1 MITATQYRAKAAEY
15 TELLKAARLPAE
27 TREFRKREQSY
38 LTLAENEEWMADNLA
53 KMDSPGP
60 DENWYGEAILAQQGK
75 HPLGRQR
82 PDGATQSIAAPTRP
96 QASAVRQMFES
107 LSRRTVIVGNSGAG
121 KSAFAENL
129 SALVHVPVID
139 LDLLN
144 WEGDGYGRK
153 RDNDAARRM
162 TLEVSARPLW
172 IIEGVYGWLAESAL
186 PRATA
191 LIWLDFQWS
200 LCRAG
205 LLARSPRR
213 GATDQDGVELLKW
226 AETYWNRQ
234 TSSSFAGHSRMFNNF
249 PGTKFRL
256 EGRKQAALL
265 LADLRTYKQS
275 EGSAPT
281 SVGHDVP
288 GT

>member
-27 TREFRKREQSY
+27 TREFRKRQQSY
-38 LTLAENEEWMADNLA
+38 LTLAENEEWMADNPA
-53 KMDSPGP
+53 KMDSRGA

-75 HPLGRQR
+75 HPIGCREA
-82 PDGATQSIAAPTRP
+82 DVATQSIAAPTRP
-96 QASAVRQMFES
+96 HASAVRPMFET
-107 LSRRTVIVGNSGAG
+107 LSERTVIIGNSGAG
-121 KSAFAENL
+121 KSAFAEDL
-129 SALVHVPVID
+129 SALIHVPVID

-153 RDNDAARRM
+153 RDDDAARRM

-234 TSSSFAGHSRMFNNF
+234 TSSSFAGHSRMFSNF
-249 PGTKFRL
+249 SGTKFRL
-256 EGRKQAALL
+256 ENREQATLL
-265 LADLRTYKQS
+265 LADLRTRTMP
-275 EGSAPT
+275 GSART
-281 SVGHDVP
+281 
-288 GT
+288 

>member
-27 TREFRKREQSY
+27 TREFRKRQQSY
-38 LTLAENEEWMADNLA
+38 LTLAENEEWMADNPA
-53 KMDSPGP
+53 KMDSRGA

-75 HPLGRQR
+75 HPIGCREA
-82 PDGATQSIAAPTRP
+82 DVATQSIAAPTRP
-96 QASAVRQMFES
+96 HASAVRPMFES
-107 LSRRTVIVGNSGAG
+107 LSERTVIIGNSGAG
-121 KSAFAENL
+121 KSAFAEDL
-129 SALVHVPVID
+129 SALIHVPVID

-153 RDNDAARRM
+153 RDDDAARRM

-234 TSSSFAGHSRMFNNF
+234 TSSSFAGHSRMFSNF
-249 PGTKFRL
+249 SGTKFRL
-256 EGRKQAALL
+256 ENREQATLL
-265 LADLRTYKQS
+265 LADLRTRTMP
-275 EGSAPT
+275 GSART
-281 SVGHDVP
+281 
-288 GT
+288 

>member
-27 TREFRKREQSY
+27 THEFRKREQSY
-38 LTLAENEEWMADNLA
+38 LTLAENEEWMADNPA
-53 KMDSPGP
+53 KMDSRGA

-75 HPLGRQR
+75 HPIGCREA
-82 PDGATQSIAAPTRP
+82 DVATQSIAAPTRP
-96 QASAVRQMFES
+96 HASAVRPMFES
-107 LSRRTVIVGNSGAG
+107 LSERTVIIGNSGAG
-121 KSAFAENL
+121 KSAFAEDL
-129 SALVHVPVID
+129 SALIHVPVID

-153 RDNDAARRM
+153 RDDDAARRM

-234 TSSSFAGHSRMFNNF
+234 TSSSFAGHSRMFSNF
-249 PGTKFRL
+249 SGTKFRL
-256 EGRKQAALL
+256 ENREQATLL
-265 LADLRTYKQS
+265 LADLRTR
-275 EGSAPT
+275 T
-281 SVGHDVP
+281 MP
-288 GT
+288 GGART

>member
-38 LTLAENEEWMADNLA
+38 LTLAENEDWMADNLG
-53 KMDSPGP
+53 KMDSRGA
-60 DENWYGEAILAQQGK
+60 DENWYGEAILAQQRK
-75 HPLGRQR
+75 HPLGCQGA
-82 PDGATQSIAAPTRP
+82 DVATQSIAAPTRLH
-96 QASAVRQMFES
+96 ASAGRPMFES
-107 LSRRTVIVGNSGAG
+107 LSQRTVIIGNSGAG

-129 SALVHVPVID
+129 SALIRVPVID

-153 RDNDAARRM
+153 RDDDAARRM
-162 TLEVSARPLW
+162 TLEVSAGPLW

-234 TSSSFAGHSRMFNNF
+234 TPSSFAGHSRMFSNF
-249 PGTKFRL
+249 SGTKFRL
-256 EGRKQAALL
+256 ENREQATLL
-265 LADLRTYKQS
+265 LADLRACTTP
-275 EGSAPT
+275 GSART
-281 SVGHDVP
+281 
-288 GT
+288 